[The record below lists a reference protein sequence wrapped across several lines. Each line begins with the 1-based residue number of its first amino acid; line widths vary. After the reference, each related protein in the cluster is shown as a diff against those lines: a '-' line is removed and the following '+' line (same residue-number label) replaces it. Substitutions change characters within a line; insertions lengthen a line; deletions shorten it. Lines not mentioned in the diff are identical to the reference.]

1 MPQESAQ
8 RLKPALIQR
17 GGHAR
22 LKTCSTRDMSAVI
35 VVGSYFVAKD
45 FLLNAPTA
53 SPDQHVSLKK
63 AAAEY
68 AVRYIESGMTVGLGT
83 GSTAI
88 FAIQRIGALL
98 QSGGLKDIVGFATS
112 RASWDAAVDLNIPM
126 LADDLPQAIDV
137 TIDGADEVDPQLN
150 LVKGGG
156 GALLREKLVAQAT
169 AREIIVVD
177 ESKLSARLGTLHVLP
192 VEVLPFGWLS
202 PARFLESLG
211 AKYVVRQTTNGEE
224 YRTDQGNMILDCDF
238 GPIGDAAKLA
248 RQLEG
253 RAGIVEH
260 GLFLGLTHL
269 VVVSSPS
276 GIREMTSAHTKT

>member
-1 MPQESAQ
+1 MTT
-8 RLKPALIQR
+8 L
-17 GGHAR
+17 
-22 LKTCSTRDMSAVI
+22 
-35 VVGSYFVAKD
+35 
-45 FLLNAPTA
+45 TA
-53 SPDQHVSLKK
+53 SPDPHAALKK

-68 AVRYIESGMTVGLGT
+68 AVRYVESGMTVGLGT

-98 QSGGLKDIVGFATS
+98 KSGDLKEIVGFATS
-112 RASWDAAVDLNIPM
+112 RASWDAAVALNIPM
-126 LADDLPQAIDV
+126 LLDDLPQAIDV

-177 ESKLSARLGTLHVLP
+177 ESNLSPRLGTLHVLP

-202 PARFLESLG
+202 QARFLESLG
-211 AKYVVRQTTNGEE
+211 AKYVVRLTAGGDE

-238 GPIGDAAKLA
+238 GPIADDAKLA

-269 VVVSSPS
+269 VVVSSAS
-276 GIREMTSAHTKT
+276 GVREMTSDNPKS